1 MAAYNKLQL
10 ANEALSLIEANL
22 ISSFDDGTNEANS
35 VNLWYGSFI
44 DDVFSSNY
52 WRFAINTKQL
62 SQDAGYDKPML
73 SYTQAFIIP
82 AECQVVLGCFLPNSD
97 SPFKRWT
104 RVGAHILTNAAELV
118 AQFTTY
124 PAEETWPGYFK
135 SFAAYALAAKIAKE
149 ITGSVEIAMA
159 MKAEAYGP
167 PNTYNKGGRWAD
179 AASKDAMAYPKHE
192 VLMNELLIAR
202 FN

>member
-1 MAAYNKLQL
+1 MAVYSKLQL

-22 ISSFDDGTNEANS
+22 ISSFDDGTNEADS
-35 VNLWYGSFI
+35 ISLWYNSFI

-52 WRFAINTKQL
+52 WRFAITAKQL
-62 SQDAGYDKPML
+62 SQDAGYDRPML
-73 SYTQAFIIP
+73 GYTRAFIIP
-82 AECQVVLGCFLPNSD
+82 AECQVILGCFLPNTD
-97 SPFKRWT
+97 RPFKDWT
-104 RVGAHILTNAAELV
+104 RTGVHILTNPDEII

-149 ITGSVEIAMA
+149 ITGSVDIAKA
-159 MKAEAYGP
+159 MKEEAYGP

-179 AASKDAMAYPKHE
+179 AASRDAMAYPKHE
-192 VLMNELLIAR
+192 TLVNELITAR
-202 FN
+202 F